1 MAQKNG
7 RSYIN
12 RFFLTLGLRF
22 VVRRCYVLSF
32 QNLAMFPTLKSFL
45 LKSRIFGR
53 HAFIVVGIKDKIKGG
68 CLH

>member
-1 MAQKNG
+1 MAQKVGALVHKSFCVN
-7 RSYIN
+7 
-12 RFFLTLGLRF
+12 GLRF
-22 VVRRCYVLSF
+22 VVRRCYVQSF
-32 QNLAMFPTLKSFL
+32 QNLAVFPTIKSFL